1 MKWLT
6 ISLVVISFQ
15 TIIMAEGDN
24 DKVGSSAFKFL
35 NIQTDAHGAA
45 LGGLAAQASGANAL
59 FWNPAGIA
67 GSEGIGVS
75 AGMTQWLVE
84 TQVMNAGVVMPMM
97 GGTVGLS
104 LVSVNYGD
112 IMKSGW
118 GEESGQFIFQPNQD
132 SFSATDMSLQAS
144 YGRSL
149 SDKFSLGVTAKMISQ
164 TIDGVNIVPVDDE
177 NEPWPFGL
185 AFDIG
190 TQFNTGFRGI
200 SMGAVV
206 SNFGP
211 DVGSQA
217 PDSASYEEFPGMSL
231 PMTFSFGVVGEVIPG
246 LNAGLNV
253 LKQADMAQEFI
264 FNGEYSV
271 AGLASLRFSYNI
283 SNEQQPVSFGLG
295 LGMAGIT
302 ANIAITTTQ
311 YFDNVM
317 RFGIGYAL

>member
-1 MKWLT
+1 MKSIIKNPMKWLT

-15 TIIMAEGDN
+15 TITMAEGDN

-67 GSEGIGVS
+67 GSEGMGVS

-84 TQVMNAGVVMPMM
+84 TTVMNAGVVMPMM

-104 LVSVNYGD
+104 LVSVDYGT
-112 IMKSGW
+112 MMVTGW
-118 GEESGQFIFQPNQD
+118 DEVAEGVVGLVPNQGE
-132 SFSATDMSLQAS
+132 FSATDMSLQAS
-144 YGRSL
+144 YGKSL
-149 SDKFSLGVTAKMISQ
+149 SDKFSLGGTAKMISQ
-164 TIDGVNIVPVDDE
+164 SIDDVSN
-177 NEPWPFGL
+177 NGL

-190 TQFNTGFRGI
+190 TQFNTGYRGI

-211 DVGSQA
+211 DVDSHA
-217 PDSASYEEFPGMSL
+217 PDDASYEEFPGMSL
-231 PMTFSFGVVGEVIPG
+231 PMTFSFGVVGEAIPG

-264 FNGEYSV
+264 LNGEYSV
-271 AGLASLRFSYNI
+271 ASLVSLRFSYNI
-283 SNEQQPVSFGLG
+283 SNPQQPMSFGAG

-302 ANIAITTTQ
+302 VNLAISTPQ
-311 YFDNVM
+311 HFDPVM

>member
-1 MKWLT
+1 MKSIIKNPMKWLT

-15 TIIMAEGDN
+15 TMIMAEGDN

-118 GEESGQFIFQPNQD
+118 AGTTEFVFEPNQG
-132 SFSATDMSLQAS
+132 SFTPTDLSLQAS

-149 SDKFSLGVTAKMISQ
+149 SDKFSLGGTAKMISQ
-164 TIDGVNIVPVDDE
+164 SIDDVTISG
-177 NEPWPFGL
+177 F

-190 TQFNTGFRGI
+190 TQFNTGYRGI

-211 DVGSQA
+211 DVDSQA
-217 PDSASYEEFPGMSL
+217 PDDASYEEFPGMSL
-231 PMTFSFGVVGEVIPG
+231 PMTFSFGVVGEAIPG

-283 SNEQQPVSFGLG
+283 SNEQQPMSFGFG
-295 LGMAGIT
+295 LGMAGVT
-302 ANIAITTTQ
+302 ANVAISTPQ
-311 YFDNVM
+311 HFDPVM

>member
-1 MKWLT
+1 MKSIIKNPMKWLT

-15 TIIMAEGDN
+15 TMIMAEGDN

-84 TQVMNAGVVMPMM
+84 TTVMNAGVVMPMM

-104 LVSVNYGD
+104 LVSVDYGD

-149 SDKFSLGVTAKMISQ
+149 SDKFSLGATAKMISQ
-164 TIDGVNIVPVDDE
+164 NIDDVSN
-177 NEPWPFGL
+177 NGL

-217 PDSASYEEFPGMSL
+217 EDDASYEEFPGMSL
-231 PMTFSFGVVGEVIPG
+231 PMTFSFGVVGEAIPG

-271 AGLASLRFSYNI
+271 AGLASVRFSYNI

-295 LGMAGIT
+295 LGMAGVT
-302 ANIAITTTQ
+302 ANVAISTPQ
-311 YFDNVM
+311 HFDPVM

>member
-15 TIIMAEGDN
+15 TMIMAEGDN

-67 GSEGIGVS
+67 GSEGIGFS
-75 AGMTQWLVE
+75 GGMTQWLVE
-84 TQVMNAGVVMPMM
+84 TTVMNAGVVMPMM

-104 LVSVNYGD
+104 LVSVDYGD

-118 GEESGQFIFQPNQD
+118 AGTTEFVFEPNQG
-132 SFSATDMSLQAS
+132 SFTATDMSLQAS
-144 YGRSL
+144 YGKSL
-149 SDKFSLGVTAKMISQ
+149 SDKFSLGATAKMISQ
-164 TIDGVNIVPVDDE
+164 NIDDVSIS
-177 NEPWPFGL
+177 GL

-190 TQFNTGFRGI
+190 TQFNTGYRGI

-211 DVGSQA
+211 DVDSQA
-217 PDSASYEEFPGMSL
+217 PEDASYEEFPGMSL
-231 PMTFSFGVVGEVIPG
+231 PMTFSFGVVGEAIPG

-283 SNEQQPVSFGLG
+283 NNPQEPMSFGVG
-295 LGMAGIT
+295 LGMAGVT
-302 ANIAITTTQ
+302 ANVAITTTQ

>member
-1 MKWLT
+1 MKSIIKNPMKWLT

-15 TIIMAEGDN
+15 TMIMAEGDN

-84 TQVMNAGVVMPMM
+84 TQVMNAGLVMPMM

-118 GEESGQFIFQPNQD
+118 GEESGQFIFQPNQG
-132 SFSATDMSLQAS
+132 SFTATDMSLQAS
-144 YGRSL
+144 YGKSL
-149 SDKFSLGVTAKMISQ
+149 SDKFSLGATAKMISQ
-164 TIDGVNIVPVDDE
+164 NIDDVSIS
-177 NEPWPFGL
+177 GL

-190 TQFNTGFRGI
+190 TQFNTGYRGI

-211 DVGSQA
+211 DVDSQA
-217 PDSASYEEFPGMSL
+217 PEDASYEEFPGMSL
-231 PMTFSFGVVGEVIPG
+231 PMTFSFGVVGEAIPG

-283 SNEQQPVSFGLG
+283 SNEQQPMSFGVG
-295 LGMAGIT
+295 LGMAGVT
-302 ANIAITTTQ
+302 ANVAITTTQ

>member
-1 MKWLT
+1 MKSIIKNPMKWLT

-15 TIIMAEGDN
+15 TMIMAEGDN

-67 GSEGIGVS
+67 GSEGMGVS

-84 TQVMNAGVVMPMM
+84 TQVMNAGFVMPMM
-97 GGTVGLS
+97 GGAVGLS
-104 LVSVNYGD
+104 LVSINYGE
-112 IMKSGW
+112 IMESGW
-118 GEESGQFIFQPNQD
+118 AGTTEFVFEPKQG
-132 SFSATDMSLQAS
+132 SFTPTDLSLQAS

-149 SDKFSLGVTAKMISQ
+149 SDKFSLGGTAKMISQ
-164 TIDGVNIVPVDDE
+164 SIADVTISG
-177 NEPWPFGL
+177 F

-190 TQFNTGFRGI
+190 TQFNTGYRGI

-211 DVGSQA
+211 DVDSQA
-217 PDSASYEEFPGMSL
+217 PDDASYEEFPGMSL
-231 PMTFSFGVVGEVIPG
+231 PMTFSFGVVGEAIAG

-283 SNEQQPVSFGLG
+283 SNPQQPMSFGAG

-302 ANIAITTTQ
+302 ANFAITTTQ

>member
-1 MKWLT
+1 MKSIIKNPMKWLT

-15 TIIMAEGDN
+15 TMIMAEGDN

-67 GSEGIGVS
+67 GSEGMGVS

-84 TQVMNAGVVMPMM
+84 TQVMNAGFVMPMM
-97 GGTVGLS
+97 GGTLGLS

-118 GEESGQFIFQPNQD
+118 GEESGQFIFQPNQG

-144 YGRSL
+144 YGKSL
-149 SDKFSLGVTAKMISQ
+149 SDKFSLGATAKMISQ
-164 TIDGVNIVPVDDE
+164 NIDDVSIS
-177 NEPWPFGL
+177 GL

-190 TQFNTGFRGI
+190 TQFNTGYRGI

-211 DVGSQA
+211 DVDSQA
-217 PDSASYEEFPGMSL
+217 DADASYEEFPGMSL
-231 PMTFSFGVVGEVIPG
+231 PMTFSFGVVGEAIPG

-283 SNEQQPVSFGLG
+283 SNPQQPMSFGAG

-302 ANIAITTTQ
+302 ANVAVSTPQ
-311 YFDNVM
+311 HFDPVI

>member
-1 MKWLT
+1 MKSIIKNPMKWLT

-15 TIIMAEGDN
+15 TITMAEGDN

-84 TQVMNAGVVMPMM
+84 TTVMNAGVVMPMM
-97 GGTVGLS
+97 GGTIGLS
-104 LVSVNYGD
+104 LVSVDYGE

-118 GEESGQFIFQPNQD
+118 AGTSEFVFEPNQG
-132 SFSATDMSLQAS
+132 SFTPTDMSLQAS

-149 SDKFSLGVTAKMISQ
+149 SDKFSLGATAKIISQ
-164 TIDGVNIVPVDDE
+164 NIDDVSIS
-177 NEPWPFGL
+177 GL

-190 TQFNTGFRGI
+190 TQFNTGYRGI
-200 SMGAVV
+200 SMGAVI

-211 DVGSQA
+211 DVVSQA
-217 PDSASYEEFPGMSL
+217 PEEASYEEFPGMSL
-231 PMTFSFGVVGEVIPG
+231 PMTFSFGVVGEAIPG

-283 SNEQQPVSFGLG
+283 SNPQQPMSFGAG

-302 ANIAITTTQ
+302 ANVAFSTTLH
-311 YFDNVM
+311 FDPVM

>member
-1 MKWLT
+1 MKSIIKNPMKWLT

-15 TIIMAEGDN
+15 TMIMAEGDN

-45 LGGLAAQASGANAL
+45 LGGLAAQASGANAI

-67 GSEGIGVS
+67 GSEGMGVS

-84 TQVMNAGVVMPMM
+84 TTVMNAGFVMPMM

-104 LVSVNYGD
+104 LVSVDYGD

-118 GEESGQFIFQPNQD
+118 AGTTEFVFEPNQG
-132 SFSATDMSLQAS
+132 SFTATDMSLQAS
-144 YGRSL
+144 YGKSL
-149 SDKFSLGVTAKMISQ
+149 SDKFSLGATAKMISQ
-164 TIDGVNIVPVDDE
+164 SIDDVSIS
-177 NEPWPFGL
+177 GL

-190 TQFNTGFRGI
+190 TQFNTGYRGI

-211 DVGSQA
+211 DVDSQA
-217 PDSASYEEFPGMSL
+217 PEDASYEEFPGMSL
-231 PMTFSFGVVGEVIPG
+231 PMTFSFGVVGEAIPG

-283 SNEQQPVSFGLG
+283 SNPQEPMSFGVG
-295 LGMAGIT
+295 LGMAGVT
-302 ANIAITTTQ
+302 ANVAITTTQ

>member
-1 MKWLT
+1 MKSIIKNPMKWLT

-15 TIIMAEGDN
+15 TMIMAEGDN

-75 AGMTQWLVE
+75 AGMTQWLVD

-97 GGTVGLS
+97 GGTIGLS

-118 GEESGQFIFQPNQD
+118 GEESGQFIFQPNQG
-132 SFSATDMSLQAS
+132 SFTPTDMSLQAS

-149 SDKFSLGVTAKMISQ
+149 SDKFSLGGTAKMISQ
-164 TIDGVNIVPVDDE
+164 SIDDVSIS
-177 NEPWPFGL
+177 GL

-190 TQFNTGFRGI
+190 TQFNTGYRGI
-200 SMGAVV
+200 SMGAVI

-211 DVGSQA
+211 DVDSQA
-217 PDSASYEEFPGMSL
+217 PDDASYEEFPGMSL
-231 PMTFSFGVVGEVIPG
+231 PMTFSFGVVGEAIPG

-271 AGLASLRFSYNI
+271 AGLASIRFSYNI
-283 SNEQQPVSFGLG
+283 SNPQQPMSTGVG
-295 LGMAGIT
+295 LGMAGVT
-302 ANIAITTTQ
+302 ANVAISISEH
-311 YFDNVM
+311 FDPVL

>member
-1 MKWLT
+1 MKSIIKNPMKWLT

-15 TIIMAEGDN
+15 TMIMAEGDN

-75 AGMTQWLVE
+75 AGMTQWLVK
-84 TQVMNAGVVMPMM
+84 TTVMNAGVVMPMM

-104 LVSVNYGD
+104 LVSVDYGD
-112 IMKSGW
+112 IMRSGW
-118 GEESGQFIFQPNQD
+118 GEESGQFIFQPNQEA
-132 SFSATDMSLQAS
+132 FSATDMALQAS
-144 YGRSL
+144 YGKSL
-149 SDKFSLGVTAKMISQ
+149 SDKFSLGATAKMISQ
-164 TIDGVNIVPVDDE
+164 SIDDVSIS
-177 NEPWPFGL
+177 GL

-190 TQFNTGFRGI
+190 TQFNTGYRGI
-200 SMGAVV
+200 SMGAVI

-211 DVGSQA
+211 DVASQA
-217 PDSASYEEFPGMSL
+217 DEGAGYEEFPGMSL
-231 PMTFSFGVVGEVIPG
+231 PMTFSFGVVGEAIPG

-283 SNEQQPVSFGLG
+283 SNPQQPMSFGAG
-295 LGMAGIT
+295 LGMAGVT
-302 ANIAITTTQ
+302 ANVAFSTTLH
-311 YFDNVM
+311 FDPVL

>member
-1 MKWLT
+1 MKSIIKNPMKWLT

-15 TIIMAEGDN
+15 TITMAEGDN

-84 TQVMNAGVVMPMM
+84 TTVMNAGVVMPMM
-97 GGTVGLS
+97 GGTIGLS
-104 LVSVNYGD
+104 LVSVDYGE

-118 GEESGQFIFQPNQD
+118 AGTSEFVFEPNQG
-132 SFSATDMSLQAS
+132 SFTPTDMSLQAS

-149 SDKFSLGVTAKMISQ
+149 SDKFSLGATAKIISQ
-164 TIDGVNIVPVDDE
+164 NIDDVSIS
-177 NEPWPFGL
+177 GL

-190 TQFNTGFRGI
+190 TQFNTGYRGI
-200 SMGAVV
+200 SMGAVI

-211 DVGSQA
+211 DVDSQA
-217 PDSASYEEFPGMSL
+217 PEEASYEEFPGMSL
-231 PMTFSFGVVGEVIPG
+231 PMTFSFGVVGEAIPG

-283 SNEQQPVSFGLG
+283 SNPQQPMSFGAG

-302 ANIAITTTQ
+302 ANVAFSTTLH
-311 YFDNVM
+311 FDPVM

>member
-1 MKWLT
+1 MKSIIKNPMKWLT

-15 TIIMAEGDN
+15 TMIMAEGDN

-84 TQVMNAGVVMPMM
+84 TTVMNAGVVMPMM

-104 LVSVNYGD
+104 LVSVDYGD

-118 GEESGQFIFQPNQD
+118 AGTTEFVFEPNQGK
-132 SFSATDMSLQAS
+132 FQATDVAMQAS
-144 YGRSL
+144 FGRSL
-149 SDKFSLGVTAKMISQ
+149 SDKFSLGATAKIISQ
-164 TIDGVNIVPVDDE
+164 NIDDVSIS
-177 NEPWPFGL
+177 GL

-190 TQFNTGFRGI
+190 TQFNTGYRGI

-211 DVGSQA
+211 DVDSQA
-217 PDSASYEEFPGMSL
+217 PDDVSYEEFPGMSL
-231 PMTFSFGVVGEVIPG
+231 PMTFSFGVVGEAIPG

-271 AGLASLRFSYNI
+271 AGLASIRFSYNI
-283 SNEQQPVSFGLG
+283 SNPQQPMSTGVGLG
-295 LGMAGIT
+295 VAGVT
-302 ANIAITTTQ
+302 ANVAISISEH
-311 YFDNVM
+311 FDPVM

>member
-1 MKWLT
+1 MKSIIKNPMKWLT

-15 TIIMAEGDN
+15 TMIMAEGDN

-104 LVSVNYGD
+104 LVSVNYGE

-118 GEESGQFIFQPNQD
+118 AGTTEFVFEPNQG
-132 SFSATDMSLQAS
+132 SFTPTDLSLQAS

-149 SDKFSLGVTAKMISQ
+149 SDKFSLGGTAKMISQ
-164 TIDGVNIVPVDDE
+164 SIDDVSIS
-177 NEPWPFGL
+177 GL

-190 TQFNTGFRGI
+190 TQFNTGYRGI

-211 DVGSQA
+211 DVDSQA
-217 PDSASYEEFPGMSL
+217 PEDASYEEFPGMSL
-231 PMTFSFGVVGEVIPG
+231 PMTFSFGVVGEAIPG

-283 SNEQQPVSFGLG
+283 SNPQQPMSFGAG

-302 ANIAITTTQ
+302 ANFAITTTQ

>member
-1 MKWLT
+1 MKSIIKNPMKWLT

-15 TIIMAEGDN
+15 TMIMAEGDN

-75 AGMTQWLVE
+75 ADMTQWLVE
-84 TQVMNAGVVMPMM
+84 TQVMNAGLVMPMM

-118 GEESGQFIFQPNQD
+118 GEESGQFIFQPNQG

-144 YGRSL
+144 YGKSL
-149 SDKFSLGVTAKMISQ
+149 SDKFSLGATAKMISQ
-164 TIDGVNIVPVDDE
+164 NIDDVSIS
-177 NEPWPFGL
+177 GL

-190 TQFNTGFRGI
+190 TQFNTGYRGI

-211 DVGSQA
+211 DVDSQA
-217 PDSASYEEFPGMSL
+217 DADASYEEFPGMSL
-231 PMTFSFGVVGEVIPG
+231 PMTFSFGVVGEAIPG

-283 SNEQQPVSFGLG
+283 SNPQQPMSFGVG
-295 LGMAGIT
+295 LGMAGVT
-302 ANIAITTTQ
+302 ANVAISTPQ
-311 YFDNVM
+311 HFDPVM

>member
-1 MKWLT
+1 MKSIIKNPMKWLT

-15 TIIMAEGDN
+15 TMIMAEGDN

-67 GSEGIGVS
+67 GSEGIGFS
-75 AGMTQWLVE
+75 GGMTQWLVE
-84 TQVMNAGVVMPMM
+84 TTVMNAGVIMPMM

-104 LVSVNYGD
+104 LVSVDYGD

-118 GEESGQFIFQPNQD
+118 AGTTEFVFEPNQG
-132 SFSATDMSLQAS
+132 SFTATDMSLQAS
-144 YGRSL
+144 YGKSL
-149 SDKFSLGVTAKMISQ
+149 SDKFSLGATAKMISQ
-164 TIDGVNIVPVDDE
+164 NIDDVSIS
-177 NEPWPFGL
+177 GL

-190 TQFNTGFRGI
+190 TQFNTGYRGI

-211 DVGSQA
+211 DVDSQA
-217 PDSASYEEFPGMSL
+217 PEDASYEEFPGMSL
-231 PMTFSFGVVGEVIPG
+231 PMTFSFGVVGEAIPG

-271 AGLASLRFSYNI
+271 ADIASLRFSYNI
-283 SNEQQPVSFGLG
+283 SNPQEPMSFGVG
-295 LGMAGIT
+295 LGMAGVT
-302 ANIAITTTQ
+302 ANVAITTTQ

>member
-1 MKWLT
+1 MKSIIKNPMKWLT

-15 TIIMAEGDN
+15 TMIMAEGDN

-67 GSEGIGVS
+67 GSEGMGVS

-84 TQVMNAGVVMPMM
+84 TQVMNAGFVMPMM
-97 GGTVGLS
+97 GGAVGLS
-104 LVSVNYGD
+104 LVSINYGE
-112 IMKSGW
+112 IMESGW
-118 GEESGQFIFQPNQD
+118 AGTTEFVFEPKQG
-132 SFSATDMSLQAS
+132 SFTPTDLSLQAS

-149 SDKFSLGVTAKMISQ
+149 SDKFSLGGTAKMISQ
-164 TIDGVNIVPVDDE
+164 SIDDVSIS
-177 NEPWPFGL
+177 GL

-190 TQFNTGFRGI
+190 TQFNTGYRGI
-200 SMGAVV
+200 SMGAVI

-211 DVGSQA
+211 DVDSQA
-217 PDSASYEEFPGMSL
+217 PDDASYEEFPGMSL
-231 PMTFSFGVVGEVIPG
+231 PMTFSFGVVGEAIPG

-283 SNEQQPVSFGLG
+283 SNPQQPMSFGAG

-302 ANIAITTTQ
+302 ANVAFSTTLH
-311 YFDNVM
+311 FDPVM

>member
-1 MKWLT
+1 MKSIIKNPMKWLT

-15 TIIMAEGDN
+15 TMIMAEGDN

-118 GEESGQFIFQPNQD
+118 GEESGQFIFQPNQG

-144 YGRSL
+144 YGKSL
-149 SDKFSLGVTAKMISQ
+149 SDKFSLGATAKMISQ
-164 TIDGVNIVPVDDE
+164 NIDDVSIS
-177 NEPWPFGL
+177 GL

-190 TQFNTGFRGI
+190 TQFNTGYRGI

-211 DVGSQA
+211 DVDSQA
-217 PDSASYEEFPGMSL
+217 DADASYEEFPGMSL
-231 PMTFSFGVVGEVIPG
+231 PMTFSFGVVGEAIPG

-283 SNEQQPVSFGLG
+283 SNPQQPMSFGAG
-295 LGMAGIT
+295 LGIAGIT
-302 ANIAITTTQ
+302 ANVAVSTPQ
-311 YFDNVM
+311 HFDPVI

>member
-1 MKWLT
+1 MKSIIKNPMKWLT

-15 TIIMAEGDN
+15 TMIMAEGDN

-67 GSEGIGVS
+67 GSEGMGVS

-104 LVSVNYGD
+104 MVSVDYGD

-118 GEESGQFIFQPNQD
+118 AGTSEFVFEPNQG
-132 SFSATDMSLQAS
+132 SFKATDMSLQAS
-144 YGRSL
+144 YGKSL
-149 SDKFSLGVTAKMISQ
+149 SDKFSLGATAKMISQ
-164 TIDGVNIVPVDDE
+164 SIDDVSISGV
-177 NEPWPFGL
+177 

-190 TQFNTGFRGI
+190 TQFNTGYRGI

-211 DVGSQA
+211 DVDSQA
-217 PDSASYEEFPGMSL
+217 PDDVSYEEFPGMSL
-231 PMTFSFGVVGEVIPG
+231 PMTFSFGVVGEAIPG

-271 AGLASLRFSYNI
+271 AGLASIRFSYNI
-283 SNEQQPVSFGLG
+283 SNPQQPMSTGVGLG
-295 LGMAGIT
+295 VAGVT
-302 ANIAITTTQ
+302 ANVAISISEH
-311 YFDNVM
+311 FDPVM

>member
-1 MKWLT
+1 MKSIIKNPMKWLT

-15 TIIMAEGDN
+15 TMIMAEGDN

-84 TQVMNAGVVMPMM
+84 TQVMNAGAVMPMM
-97 GGTVGLS
+97 GGTIGLS

-118 GEESGQFIFQPNQD
+118 GEESGQFIFQPNQG
-132 SFSATDMSLQAS
+132 SFAATDMSLQAS
-144 YGRSL
+144 YGKSL
-149 SDKFSLGVTAKMISQ
+149 SDKFSLGATAKMISQ
-164 TIDGVNIVPVDDE
+164 KIDDVSIS
-177 NEPWPFGL
+177 GL

-190 TQFNTGFRGI
+190 TQFNTGYRGI

-211 DVGSQA
+211 DVDSQA
-217 PDSASYEEFPGMSL
+217 PEDASYEEFPGMSL
-231 PMTFSFGVVGEVIPG
+231 PMTFSFGVVGEAIPG

-283 SNEQQPVSFGLG
+283 SNEQQPMSFGFG
-295 LGMAGIT
+295 LGMAGVT
-302 ANIAITTTQ
+302 ANVAISTPQ
-311 YFDNVM
+311 HFDPVM

>member
-1 MKWLT
+1 MKSIIKNPMKWLT

-15 TIIMAEGDN
+15 TMIMAEGDN
-24 DKVGSSAFKFL
+24 DKVGSSAYKFL

-67 GSEGIGVS
+67 GSEGMGVS
-75 AGMTQWLVE
+75 AGMTQWLVD
-84 TQVMNAGVVMPMM
+84 TQVMNAGVVMPMI

-104 LVSVNYGD
+104 LVSVDYGD
-112 IMKSGW
+112 IMRSGW
-118 GEESGQFIFQPNQD
+118 GEESGQFIFQPNQEA
-132 SFSATDMSLQAS
+132 FTATDMSLQAS

-149 SDKFSLGVTAKMISQ
+149 SDKFSLGGTAKMISQ
-164 TIDGVNIVPVDDE
+164 SIDNVSN
-177 NEPWPFGL
+177 NGL

-190 TQFNTGFRGI
+190 TQFNTGYRGI
-200 SMGAVV
+200 SMGAVI

-211 DVGSQA
+211 DVVSQA
-217 PDSASYEEFPGMSL
+217 PEEASYEEFPGMSL
-231 PMTFSFGVVGEVIPG
+231 PMTFSFGVVGEAIPG

-271 AGLASLRFSYNI
+271 AGLASVRFSYNI
-283 SNEQQPVSFGLG
+283 SNPQQPMSFGAG

-302 ANIAITTTQ
+302 ANVAFSTTLH
-311 YFDNVM
+311 FDPVM

>member
-1 MKWLT
+1 MNSIINNTMKWLT
-6 ISLVVISFQ
+6 ISLVVVSFQ
-15 TIIMAEGDN
+15 SMILAEGDN

-67 GSEGIGVS
+67 GSEGMGFN

-84 TQVMNAGVVMPMM
+84 TQVMNAGFVMPMM
-97 GGTVGLS
+97 GGAVGLS
-104 LVSVNYGD
+104 LVSINYGE

-118 GEESGQFIFQPNQD
+118 AGTTEFVFEPKQG
-132 SFSATDMSLQAS
+132 SFTPTDLSLQAS

-149 SDKFSLGVTAKMISQ
+149 SDKFSLGGTAKMISQ
-164 TIDGVNIVPVDDE
+164 SIDDVSIS
-177 NEPWPFGL
+177 GL

-190 TQFNTGFRGI
+190 TQFNTGYRCI
-200 SMGAVV
+200 SMGAVI

-211 DVGSQA
+211 DVDSQA
-217 PDSASYEEFPGMSL
+217 PDDASYEEFPGMSL
-231 PMTFSFGVVGEVIPG
+231 PMTFSFGVVGEAIPG

-271 AGLASLRFSYNI
+271 AGLASVRFSYNI
-283 SNEQQPVSFGLG
+283 SNPQEPMSFGVG
-295 LGMAGIT
+295 LGMAGVT
-302 ANIAITTTQ
+302 ANVAITTTQ